1 MMGHRNTVASAT
13 AITDA
18 ELSYKFPKGVVA
30 AIGANNLFDQH
41 PDKIGIVNA
50 DTGMNQFGTFSPFGV
65 TGGYWYG
72 RVTQRF

>member
-1 MMGHRNTVASAT
+1 V
-13 AITDA
+13 
-18 ELSYKFPKGVVA
+18 

-50 DTGMNQFGTFSPFGV
+50 DTGLNQFGNFSPFGI